1 MFLSP
6 PWGGP
11 KYAKNETF
19 DLNNIMHPIGGVNL
33 FNIARKITDH
43 VAYFLPRNV
52 DTMQV
57 NFYNSRRFEK
67 FRYSILLYFIMH
79 YTSIAF
85 IYIYTNLQLAML
97 AAVGGGVEV
106 EQNFLDRKLIALTA
120 YYGELPR
127 DC

>member
-1 MFLSP
+1 
-6 PWGGP
+6 
-11 KYAKNETF
+11 
-19 DLNNIMHPIGGVNL
+19 MHPIGGENL

-57 NFYNSRRFEK
+57 NFYNFIKFKK
-67 FRYSILLYFIMH
+67 FRYFILFYNIFYNNCFVFLY
-79 YTSIAF
+79 T
-85 IYIYTNLQLAML
+85 YTNLQLAML
-97 AAVGGGVEV
+97 AGVGGGVEV
-106 EQNFLDRKLIALTA
+106 EQNFLDKKLIALTA